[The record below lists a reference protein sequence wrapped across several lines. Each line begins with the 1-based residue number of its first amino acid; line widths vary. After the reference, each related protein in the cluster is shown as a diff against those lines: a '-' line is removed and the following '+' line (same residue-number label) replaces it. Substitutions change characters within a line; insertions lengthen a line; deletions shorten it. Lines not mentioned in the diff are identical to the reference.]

1 MKKSNAI
8 TCLFLDIGGVLLS
21 DGWDHNAR
29 KRAATKFN
37 LEIPEMEGR
46 HHLIFE
52 TYEEGKVTMDEYL
65 NMVVFYKE
73 RPFTRSQFRSFLF
86 AQTEPH
92 PDMIELVTKL
102 KVEHGLKIVVVSNEA
117 RELNDFRIR
126 TFKLDDFVDFYIS
139 SCFVHLRK
147 PDADIFHMALDVA
160 HVPAEQVVFIDDQPL
175 FVQVAEGVGIRS
187 IHHTDY
193 KSTLTQ
199 LVSFGL
205 HHNERVIS

>member
-1 MKKSNAI
+1 MKTNTI

-29 KRAATKFN
+29 KRAAAEFN
-37 LEIPEMEGR
+37 LEVPEMEAR

-65 NMVVFYKE
+65 DMVIFYEE
-73 RPFTRSQFRSFLF
+73 RLFTRLQFRSFLF
-86 AQTEPH
+86 AQSEPH
-92 PDMIELVTKL
+92 TDMIELVTKL
-102 KVEHGLKIVVVSNEA
+102 KIEHGLKIAVVSNEA

-139 SCFVHLRK
+139 SCFIHLRK
-147 PDADIFHMALDVA
+147 PDADIFHMALDIA
-160 HVPAEQVVFIDDQPL
+160 HVLPEQVVFIDDQPL
-175 FVQVAEGVGIRS
+175 FVQVAEGLGIRG

-199 LVSFGL
+199 LASFGL
-205 HHNERVIS
+205 HHNERVIT

>member
-1 MKKSNAI
+1 MKTTNAI
-8 TCLFLDIGGVLLS
+8 TCLFLDVGGVLLS

-37 LEIPEMEGR
+37 LEVPEMEAR

-52 TYEEGKVTMDEYL
+52 TYEEGKVTMEEYL
-65 NMVVFYKE
+65 DMVVFYKD
-73 RPFTRSQFRSFLF
+73 RPFTRPQFRSFLF

-92 PDMIELVTKL
+92 RDMIELVTKL
-102 KVEHGLKIVVVSNEA
+102 KVEYGLKIAVVSNEA

-126 TFKLDDFVDFYIS
+126 TFNLDDFVDFYIS

-147 PDADIFHMALDVA
+147 PDADIFRLALNVA
-160 HVPAEQVVFIDDQPL
+160 HVPPEQVVFIDDQPL
-175 FVQVAEGVGIRS
+175 FVQVAEGLGIRG
-187 IHHTDY
+187 IHHSDY

-199 LVSFGL
+199 LASFGL
-205 HHNERVIS
+205 HPNERAIP

>member
-1 MKKSNAI
+1 MKNSNAI
-8 TCLFLDIGGVLLS
+8 TCLFLDIGGVLLT

-29 KRAATKFN
+29 KRAVAKFN
-37 LEIPEMEGR
+37 LDVPEMESR

-65 NMVVFYKE
+65 DLVVFYKE
-73 RPFTRSQFRSFLF
+73 RGFTKAQFRSFLF
-86 AQTEPH
+86 AQSEPH

-102 KVEHGLKIVVVSNEA
+102 KVEHGLKIAVVSNEA
-117 RELNDFRIR
+117 RELNDFRIQ

-147 PDADIFHMALDVA
+147 PDADIFRLALDVA
-160 HVPAEQVVFIDDQPL
+160 HVPAGQVVFIDDQPL
-175 FVQVAEGVGIRS
+175 FVQVAEGTGIRG

-199 LVSFGL
+199 LASYGL
-205 HHNERVIS
+205 HHNERIVT

>member
-1 MKKSNAI
+1 MNKTNKI

-29 KRAATKFN
+29 KRSAVKFN
-37 LEIPEMEGR
+37 LDVPEMEGR

-73 RPFTRSQFRSFLF
+73 RSFTKAQFRSFIF

-102 KVEHGLKIVVVSNEA
+102 KIEYGLKIAVVSNEA

-139 SCFVHLRK
+139 SCFIHLRK
-147 PDADIFHMALDVA
+147 PDADIFRMSLEIA
-160 HVPAEQVVFIDDQPL
+160 HVLPEQVVFIDDQPL
-175 FVQVAEGVGIRS
+175 FVQIAEGLGIRG

-193 KSTLTQ
+193 KSTLAQ
-199 LVSFGL
+199 LAAFGL
-205 HHNERVIS
+205 QHNERVIT

>member
-1 MKKSNAI
+1 MKKTNAI

-29 KRAATKFN
+29 KRAAAKFN
-37 LEIPEMEGR
+37 LDVPEMEGR

-65 NMVVFYKE
+65 DLVVFYKE
-73 RPFTRSQFRSFLF
+73 RGFTKAQFRSFLF

-92 PDMIELVTKL
+92 ADMIELVTKL
-102 KVEHGLKIVVVSNEA
+102 KVEHGLKIAVVSNEA

-126 TFKLDDFVDFYIS
+126 TFNLDNFVDFYIS

-147 PDADIFHMALDVA
+147 PDADIFRMALVVA

-175 FVQVAEGVGIRS
+175 FVQVAEGLGIRG
-187 IHHTDY
+187 IHHTGY

-199 LVSFGL
+199 LASFGL
-205 HHNERVIS
+205 NYNEKGIT